1 MVVVPADDGVISPE
15 DSSIAAINSLPLVHT
30 PPGMVLSKVVVP
42 SEHTAVAPL
51 NIPAI
56 KGAVTVTI
64 RVAVVVPQP
73 LKPVTV

>member
-1 MVVVPADDGVISPE
+1 
-15 DSSIAAINSLPLVHT
+15 
-30 PPGMVLSKVVVP
+30 MVLSKVVVP
-42 SEHTAVAPL
+42 SEHKACVPL
-51 NIPAI
+51 STPAL

>member
-1 MVVVPADDGVISPE
+1 M
-15 DSSIAAINSLPLVHT
+15 AIDSLPLVHT

-42 SEHTAVAPL
+42 SEHTGVVPL

-56 KGAVTVTI
+56 KGPVIVTI
-64 RVAVVVPQP
+64 CVAVGVPQP

>member
-1 MVVVPADDGVISPE
+1 MVVAPAATGVISPE
-15 DSSIAAINSLPLVHT
+15 DSSIVAIDSLPLVHT

-42 SEHTAVAPL
+42 SEHTAVVPL

-73 LKPVTV
+73 LKPATV

>member
-15 DSSIAAINSLPLVHT
+15 DSSIVAINSLPLVHT

-42 SEHTAVAPL
+42 SEHKAVVPL

-56 KGAVTVTI
+56 KGADTVTI
-64 RVAVVVPQP
+64 RVAVAVEQP
-73 LKPVTV
+73 PKPVTV